1 MGCGTGTMY
10 AGLCLSYA
18 SVFQM
23 LRGSSVVFTA
33 IISATF
39 LKRKIQMYQWF
50 SVFLVVV
57 GVTIVGIVSLSSGTT
72 SGKDQSG
79 VMIGNFLILFAQ
91 LVVAIQ
97 MCVEEKLMTV
107 WDAPPLKVVGLE
119 GTFGFCI
126 LSCLL
131 VAMYFIRIDGY
142 PFENVPDAVTQ
153 MSENWVIPVAML
165 GNIFS
170 IAFFNFFGISVT
182 KEMSASHRMVLD
194 SVRTLVVWGASLA
207 LSWEEFHWLQLI
219 GFAVL
224 SLGTAM
230 YNEIIR
236 APRIFS
242 YPESDARQNS
252 FVGDGTDHGSFLAD
266 VAADKAN
273 KNNDVLAEHLQGK

>member
-107 WDAPPLKVVGLE
+107 
-119 GTFGFCI
+119 
-126 LSCLL
+126 
-131 VAMYFIRIDGY
+131 
-142 PFENVPDAVTQ
+142 
-153 MSENWVIPVAML
+153 
-165 GNIFS
+165 
-170 IAFFNFFGISVT
+170 
-182 KEMSASHRMVLD
+182 
-194 SVRTLVVWGASLA
+194 
-207 LSWEEFHWLQLI
+207 
-219 GFAVL
+219 
-224 SLGTAM
+224 
-230 YNEIIR
+230 
-236 APRIFS
+236 
-242 YPESDARQNS
+242 
-252 FVGDGTDHGSFLAD
+252 
-266 VAADKAN
+266 
-273 KNNDVLAEHLQGK
+273 